1 MLQPGNHLYGPRVI
15 HLRLKWTFF
24 IITKALFTGKL
35 QLSQRLLFAQES
47 EESHSSTSKHRHEN
61 TPPSPQHY
69 SGLPPYFIG
78 GIGTLVSVSL
88 CCDTFI
94 RCLNLNAA
102 FSGKCGERTLHL
114 CRAGFVLCSE
124 CCPRYSFTT
133 VMTVVS
139 NEMCLFNVVLGEKA
153 EGHLKMLHA
162 C

>member
-1 MLQPGNHLYGPRVI
+1 MFWPDALFCAWCCSQVTTSTSRRVI

-35 QLSQRLLFAQES
+35 QPPQRLLFAQES

-61 TPPSPQHY
+61 TPSPQHY
-69 SGLPPYFIG
+69 SGPPPYFIG
-78 GIGTLVSVSL
+78 RIGTLVSVSL

-102 FSGKCGERTLHL
+102 FSGKCGERRLHL
-114 CRAGFVLCSE
+114 WRAGFVLCV

-133 VMTVVS
+133 VMTVVIQS
-139 NEMCLFNVVLGEKA
+139 QSKCVFSMWS
-153 EGHLKMLHA
+153 
-162 C
+162 